1 MTDRRRVL
9 VSGASALG
17 LLFILGHLPSRAVS
31 GTIPERAI
39 REAIADLLGPIVKI
53 DDPRRLGEAYAAQ
66 YPGEARRDTLRS
78 RLGLPNRVCGAC
90 DLRTLLERSA
100 EEDFRAGRIVIL
112 NGWVVARTE
121 ARACALLAFS

>member
-1 MTDRRRVL
+1 M
-9 VSGASALG
+9 G
-17 LLFILGHLPSRAVS
+17 LLLILGHLPSRAVS
-31 GTIPERAI
+31 RTIPDRAI

-66 YPGEARRDTLRS
+66 NPGEAGRDALRAK
-78 RLGLPNRVCGAC
+78 LGLPDGVCEAR

-112 NGWVVARTE
+112 SGWVVARTE
-121 ARACALLAFS
+121 GRACALLALS